1 MKTKNTL
8 NKSKSTSKRNP
19 SEDCAAVIKAL
30 TTSADTSFGILSHTG
45 DSVTKMPS
53 DGVSINSPYVCSR
66 LIEQASATDPL
77 RTTEE
82 DELRFIDVCETI
94 RGLRPKNTL
103 ESMLCTQM
111 IGVHNLIME
120 SLRRAS
126 LPEGGSAETNQA
138 ARLAKVFPDPAAT
151 RGRLRGKFAEQH
163 VTVEHIH
170 LESGAKSTN
179 VRRCGACSLRT
190 RRACSVRK

>member
-1 MKTKNTL
+1 M
-8 NKSKSTSKRNP
+8 
-19 SEDCAAVIKAL
+19 
-30 TTSADTSFGILSHTG
+30 
-45 DSVTKMPS
+45 
-53 DGVSINSPYVCSR
+53 
-66 LIEQASATDPL
+66 
-77 RTTEE
+77 
-82 DELRFIDVCETI
+82 
-94 RGLRPKNTL
+94 RGLQPKNTQ
-103 ESMLCTQM
+103 SMLCTQM

-170 LESGAKSTN
+170 LQSGAKAVVGVVQVQESKDEQK
-179 VRRCGACSLRT
+179 SEL
-190 RRACSVRK
+190 

>member
-8 NKSKSTSKRNP
+8 NKSKSTKRNP

-94 RGLRPKNTL
+94 RGLQPKNTQ
-103 ESMLCTQM
+103 SMLCTQM

-138 ARLAKVFPDPAAT
+138 TRLAKVFLDQAAT
-151 RGRLRGKFAEQH
+151 RERLRGKFAQQH

-170 LESGAKSTN
+170 LQSGAKAVVGVVQVQESKDEQK
-179 VRRCGACSLRT
+179 SEL
-190 RRACSVRK
+190 

>member
-53 DGVSINSPYVCSR
+53 DGVSINSPDVCSR

-94 RGLRPKNTL
+94 RGLQPKNTL

-126 LPEGGSAETNQA
+126 LPEGGSAETTQA
-138 ARLAKVFPDPAAT
+138 ARLATVFPDPAANL
-151 RGRLRGKFAEQH
+151 GSLRGKFAEQH

-170 LESGAKSTN
+170 LQSGAKAVVGVVQVQESKDEQK
-179 VRRCGACSLRT
+179 SEL
-190 RRACSVRK
+190 

>member
-8 NKSKSTSKRNP
+8 NKSKSKSKRNP
-19 SEDCAAVIKAL
+19 SEDCAAVMKAL
-30 TTSADTSFGILSHTG
+30 TTSADTSFGILSNTG

-66 LIEQASATDPL
+66 LIEQAEATDPL

-94 RGLRPKNTL
+94 RGLQPRNTL

-126 LPEGGSAETNQA
+126 LREGGSAETNQA
-138 ARLAKVFPDPAAT
+138 ARLGKVFLEQVAT
-151 RGRLRGKFAEQH
+151 RERLRGKFAQQH
-163 VTVEHIH
+163 MTVKHIH
-170 LESGAKSTN
+170 VESGAKAVVGVVQIEESKN
-179 VRRCGACSLRT
+179 EQKSEL
-190 RRACSVRK
+190 